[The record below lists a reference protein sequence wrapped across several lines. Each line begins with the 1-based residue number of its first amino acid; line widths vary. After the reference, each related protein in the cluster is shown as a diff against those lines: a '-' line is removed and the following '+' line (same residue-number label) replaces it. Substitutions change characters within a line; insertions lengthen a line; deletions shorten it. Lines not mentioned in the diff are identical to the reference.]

1 MLNKYYFTLYLSHLL
16 TAWGY
21 RPKLTIMRKALML
34 IFLTF
39 LSGLTLLAQQTV
51 SGKVTDASGYP
62 IAGVS
67 VKAKK
72 SGKIALTGADGTFTL
87 TLPAADELEISSVG
101 YVKQTV
107 STGNGT
113 INITLAQSVEE
124 LDQVVLVGSRRAGRV
139 KTESTSPVDVINV
152 SQVMAPTARMDLT
165 SILNYTAPS
174 FNYNKQ
180 SGSDGAD
187 HIDLATLRGLGP
199 DQTLVLINGK
209 RRHQTAFVAMFGTR
223 GRGNTGTDLNA
234 IPAGAIDRVEILRDG
249 ASAQY
254 GSDAIAGVINIITK
268 KTVNQVTGSLGV
280 SAYYDSKFN
289 TAFESSLHKDYEHAG
304 EFDGKAFNG
313 HINFGLPLGK
323 KGGFINLT
331 FEGAKT
337 GKTFRQALKT
347 DNYQQD
353 DEAMYLN
360 IYRRGHGD
368 ADLESFGSFFNLEI
382 PATSKTSFYAFGGT
396 NSKSSDAFAFT
407 RNWSARPDR
416 FPTNANGDLIF
427 VPGIMK
433 TASDGDT
440 WYSPHI
446 QTKIKD
452 YAATGGLKG
461 VVFNNWNWD
470 LSNTT
475 GKNNFHFYGDKTFN
489 ASLGSSQRHFD
500 DGGFSFLQNT
510 SNLNFSREFTKNFNL
525 GVGAEFRYEN
535 YQIYAGEE
543 ASYKNYDPSGDKAT
557 GAQGFPGYQPRD
569 EVNAKRHVFGA
580 YADAEFDILPSWLM
594 NLAVRLENYSDFG
607 FTHNYKLATRIK
619 ASKKVNIRGSVSTGF
634 RAPSLQQ
641 INFSSTFTTVQ
652 AGNIAEVKIAPNY
665 SNLAKAAGIPD
676 LTQEKSLSGSVGFT
690 WRAASSLNISVDGY
704 LTRIKDRVVISGQ
717 FDGTDPNLDAN
728 LRALMSGLNVSL
740 AQFFANGVNTTN
752 AGVDIVVDYNKKF
765 GDNRFRALF
774 AGNLQ
779 TMKINDI
786 NVPAKLS
793 GSEFLQQTFLSDREQ
808 KFILASAPGIKGALN
823 LEYGMKKWTL
833 GTRLTYFGKVTL
845 LGYGQDG
852 LGISPTVPLDDGS
865 GDVPDQFNYGGKLV
879 TDLYVSHPLLKKLT
893 LHAGVDNLLNVH
905 PDFGVTKG
913 AKDWAYNTETGG
925 AWDAVQMGSNG
936 TRLFVRIGFSF

>member
-1 MLNKYYFTLYLSHLL
+1 
-16 TAWGY
+16 
-21 RPKLTIMRKALML
+21 MRKALL
-34 IFLTF
+34 LFFLTLF
-39 LSGLTLLAQQTV
+39 SGLTLLAQQTV
-51 SGKVTDASGYP
+51 TGKITDANGLP
-62 IAGVS
+62 VAGVS

-72 SGKIALTGADGTFTL
+72 SGKLALTGADGTFSI
-87 TLPAADELEISSVG
+87 TLPAEDELEISSVG

-107 STGNGT
+107 KTGSGP
-113 INITLAQSVEE
+113 INITLAQSIEE
-124 LDQVVLVGSRRAGRV
+124 LGQVVLVGSRRAGRV
-139 KTESTSPVDVINV
+139 KTETTAPVDVINI
-152 SQVMAPTARMDLT
+152 SQVTAPTARMDLT

-199 DQTLVLINGK
+199 DQTLVLVNGK
-209 RRHQTAFVAMFGTR
+209 RRHQSAFVAMFGTR

-234 IPAGAIDRVEILRDG
+234 IPASAIDRVEILRDG

-268 KTVNQVTGSLGV
+268 KTVNNITGSIGV
-280 SAYYDSKFN
+280 SAFYDPKFN

-304 EFDGKAFNG
+304 KLDGKALAGN
-313 HINFGLPLGK
+313 INFGLPLGK

-331 FEGAKT
+331 FDGIKT
-337 GKTFRQALKT
+337 TKTFRQALKT
-347 DNYQQD
+347 ANYQQD
-353 DEAMYLN
+353 NDAMYLN

-368 ADLESFGSFFNLEI
+368 GDLEAFGSFYNLEI
-382 PATSKTSFYAFGGT
+382 PASSKISFYSFGGT
-396 NSKSSDAFAFT
+396 NSKFSDAFAFT

-416 FPTNANGDLIF
+416 FPTDANGDLVF

-433 TASDGDT
+433 TGSDGEI

-446 QTKIKD
+446 QTRIKD
-452 YAATGGLKG
+452 FSATGGLKG
-461 VVFNNWNWD
+461 VIFNNWTWD

-475 GKNNFHFYGDKTFN
+475 GRNNFHFYGDKTFN
-489 ASLGSSQRHFD
+489 ASVGSAQQHFD

-510 SNLNFSREFTKNFNL
+510 SNLNFSREFIKNFNL
-525 GVGAEFRYEN
+525 GIGAEFRYEN
-535 YQIYAGEE
+535 YKIYSGEA
-543 ASYKNYDPSGDKAT
+543 ASYRNYDPSGDKAS
-557 GAQGFPGYQPRD
+557 GAQGFPGYQPAD
-569 EVNAKRHVFGA
+569 VVNAKRHVFGA

-594 NLAVRLENYSDFG
+594 DLAVRLEQYNDFG
-607 FTHNYKLATRIK
+607 FTHNYKIATRVK
-619 ASKKVNIRGSVSTGF
+619 ATKDVNIRGSFSTGF

-690 WRAASSLNISVDGY
+690 WRASGSLNITVDGY
-704 LTRIKDRVVISGQ
+704 ITKIKDRVVISGQ
-717 FDGTDPNLDAN
+717 FDGSDPDLDAN
-728 LRALMSGLNVSL
+728 LRSLMAGLNVSY
-740 AQFFANGVNTTN
+740 AQFFANAVNTTN
-752 AGVDIVVDYNKKF
+752 AGVDIVIDYNKKF
-765 GDNRFRALF
+765 GDNRFRALL

-779 TMKINDI
+779 TMKINKI
-786 NVPAKLS
+786 NVPDKLS
-793 GSEFLQQTFLSDREQ
+793 GSAFLKQTFLSDREQ
-808 KFILASAPGIKGALN
+808 KFILASAPGMKGALN
-823 LEYGMKKWTL
+823 LEYGRKKFTV

-852 LGISPTVPLDDGS
+852 LGISPTVPLDNGS
-865 GDVPDQFNYGGKLV
+865 GDVPDQFNYSNKLV
-879 TDLYVSHPLLKKLT
+879 TDLYFSYPLVKKLT

-936 TRLFVRIGFSF
+936 RRLFARLAFSF

>member
-1 MLNKYYFTLYLSHLL
+1 
-16 TAWGY
+16 
-21 RPKLTIMRKALML
+21 MRKALL
-34 IFLTF
+34 LFFLSF
-39 LSGLTLLAQQTV
+39 FSGLTLLAQQTV
-51 SGKVTDASGYP
+51 TGKITDANGLP

-67 VKAKK
+67 VKATK
-72 SGKIALTGADGTFTL
+72 SGKLALTGADGSFSL
-87 TLPAADELEISSVG
+87 TLPGEDELEISSVG

-107 STGNGT
+107 KTGSGPV
-113 INITLAQSVEE
+113 NITLAQSIEE
-124 LDQVVLVGSRRAGRV
+124 LGQVVLVGSRRAGRV
-139 KTESTSPVDVINV
+139 KTETTAPVDVINI
-152 SQVMAPTARMDLT
+152 SQVTAPTARMDLT

-199 DQTLVLINGK
+199 DQTLVLVNGK

-234 IPAGAIDRVEILRDG
+234 IPAAAIDRVEILRDG

-268 KTVNQVTGSLGV
+268 KSVNDITGSIGV
-280 SAYYDSKFN
+280 SAFYDPKFN

-304 EFDGKAFNG
+304 KLDGKALAGN
-313 HINFGLPLGK
+313 INFGLPLGK

-331 FEGAKT
+331 FDGIKT
-337 GKTFRQALKT
+337 TKTFRQALKT
-347 DNYQQD
+347 ANYQQD
-353 DEAMYLN
+353 NEAMYLN

-368 ADLESFGSFFNLEI
+368 GDLEAFGSFYNLEL
-382 PATSKTSFYAFGGT
+382 PASSKISFYSFGGT

-416 FPTNANGDLIF
+416 FPTDANGDLVF

-433 TASDGDT
+433 TGSDGEI

-452 YAATGGLKG
+452 FSATGGLKG
-461 VVFNNWNWD
+461 IIFNNWTWD

-475 GKNNFHFYGDKTFN
+475 GRNNFHFYGDKTFN
-489 ASLGSSQRHFD
+489 ASVGSAQQHFD

-510 SNLNFSREFTKNFNL
+510 SNLNFSREFIKNFNL
-525 GVGAEFRYEN
+525 GLGLEFRYEN
-535 YQIYAGEE
+535 YKIYSGEE
-543 ASYKNYDPSGDKAT
+543 ASYKNYDPNGDKAS
-557 GAQGFPGYQPRD
+557 GAQGFPGYQPAD
-569 EVNAKRHVFGA
+569 VVNAKRHVFGA

-594 NLAVRLENYSDFG
+594 DLAVRLEQYNDFG
-607 FTHNYKLATRIK
+607 FTHNYKIATRIK
-619 ASKKVNIRGSVSTGF
+619 ATKDVNIRGSFSTGF

-676 LTQEKSLSGSVGFT
+676 LTQEKSLSASVGFT
-690 WRAASSLNISVDGY
+690 WRASGSLNITVDGY
-704 LTRIKDRVVISGQ
+704 LTKIKDRVVISGQ
-717 FDGTDPNLDAN
+717 FDGSDPDLDPNL
-728 LRALMSGLNVSL
+728 RSLMAGLNVSY
-740 AQFFANGVNTTN
+740 AQFFANAVNTTN
-752 AGVDIVVDYNKKF
+752 AGVDIVIDYNKKF
-765 GDNRFRALF
+765 GDNRFRALL

-779 TMKINDI
+779 TMKINKI
-786 NVPAKLS
+786 NVPDKLS
-793 GSEFLQQTFLSDREQ
+793 GSAFLKQTFLSDREQ
-808 KFILASAPGIKGALN
+808 KFILASAPGMKGALN
-823 LEYGMKKWTL
+823 LEYGRKKLTI

-852 LGISPTVPLDDGS
+852 LGISPTVPLDNGN
-865 GDVPDQFNYGGKLV
+865 GDVPDQFNYSGKLV
-879 TDLYVSHPLLKKLT
+879 TDLYISHPLLKKLA

-936 TRLFVRIGFSF
+936 RRVFVRLAFSF

>member
-1 MLNKYYFTLYLSHLL
+1 MRRKLL
-16 TAWGY
+16 
-21 RPKLTIMRKALML
+21 L

-39 LSGLTLLAQQTV
+39 ISGLTLFAQQTIT
-51 SGKVTDASGYP
+51 GKITDTNGQP

-67 VKAKK
+67 VKAIK
-72 SGKIALTGADGTFTL
+72 SGKIALTGSDGTFSL
-87 TLPAADELEISSVG
+87 VLPAEDELEISSIG
-101 YVKQTV
+101 YVKQRV
-107 STGNGT
+107 KTGSGSV
-113 INITLAQSVEE
+113 NISLAQSVEE
-124 LDQVVLVGSRRAGRV
+124 LSQVVLVGSRRAGRV
-139 KTESTSPVDVINV
+139 KTETTSPVDVISMAQV
-152 SQVMAPTARMDLT
+152 SGPTARMDLT

-187 HIDLATLRGLGP
+187 HVDLATLRGLGP
-199 DQTLVLINGK
+199 DQTLVLVNGK

-223 GRGNTGTDLNA
+223 GRGNSGTDLNA
-234 IPAGAIDRVEILRDG
+234 IPAGSIDRVEILRDG

-254 GSDAIAGVINIITK
+254 GSDAIAGVLNIITK
-268 KTVNQVTGSLGV
+268 KSVNQITGSIGL
-280 SAYYDSKFN
+280 SSYYDSKFN
-289 TAFESSLHKDYEHAG
+289 TAFEPGLHKDYEHAG
-304 EFDGKAFNG
+304 DFDGKAFNG
-313 HINFGLPLGK
+313 NINFGMPLGK

-331 FEGAKT
+331 FEGNKT

-353 DEAMYLN
+353 DEAMYVN

-368 ADLESFGSFFNLEI
+368 ASLESFGSFVNVEL
-382 PATSKTSFYAFGGT
+382 PVTGKTSLYGFGGT
-396 NSKSSDAFAFT
+396 NSKNSDAFAFT

-416 FPTNANGDLIF
+416 FPTNANGDLVF

-433 TASDGDT
+433 TASDGDIY
-440 WYSPHI
+440 YSPHI
-446 QTKIKD
+446 QTEIRD
-452 YAATGGLKG
+452 LSLTGGIKG

-475 GKNNFHFYGDKTFN
+475 GRNKFHFYGDKTFN
-489 ASLGSSQRHFD
+489 ASLGAAQQHFD

-510 SNLNFSREFTKNFNL
+510 SNLNFSREFAKNFNL

-535 YQIYAGEE
+535 YKIFAGEE
-543 ASYKNYDPSGDKAT
+543 GSYKNYDPTGDKAT
-557 GAQGFPGYQPRD
+557 GSQGFPGYQPAD

-580 YADAEFDILPSWLM
+580 YADAEFDIKPTWLM

-619 ASKKVNIRGSVSTGF
+619 ASKTVNLRGSVSTGF

-665 SNLAKAAGIPD
+665 SSLAKAAGIPD
-676 LTQEKSLSGSVGFT
+676 LTQEKSLSGSAGFT
-690 WRAASSLNISVDGY
+690 WKANANLNVTVDGY

-717 FDGTDPNLDAN
+717 FDGSDPNLDAN
-728 LRALMSGLNVSL
+728 LRSQMAGLKVSL

-752 AGVDIVVDYNKKF
+752 AGIDIVLEYNKKF
-765 GDNRFRALF
+765 GDKRIKALF

-779 TMKINDI
+779 TMKIDEI
-786 NVPAKLS
+786 NVPSKLS
-793 GSEFLQQTFLSDREQ
+793 GSAFLQQTFLSDREQ
-808 KFILASAPGIKGALN
+808 KFILASAPGMKGVLN
-823 LEYGMKKWTL
+823 VEYGVKKLTL

-852 LGISPTVPLDDGS
+852 LGISPTVPLDNGS
-865 GDVPDQFNYGGKLV
+865 GDVPDQYNYGGKLV
-879 TDLYVSHPLLKKLT
+879 TDIYVSHPLKKKLT
-893 LHAGVDNLLNVH
+893 LYAGADNLLNVH
-905 PDFGVTKG
+905 PDFGVAKG
-913 AKDWAYNTETGG
+913 AKDWAYNNETGG

-936 TRLFVRIGFSF
+936 MRLFIRIGFNF

>member
-1 MLNKYYFTLYLSHLL
+1 
-16 TAWGY
+16 
-21 RPKLTIMRKALML
+21 MRKALLL
-34 IFLTF
+34 IFLIF
-39 LSGLTLLAQQTV
+39 ISGPLLFAQQTIT
-51 SGKVTDASGYP
+51 GKVTDASGQP

-67 VKAKK
+67 IKAKK
-72 SGKIALTGADGTFTL
+72 SGKIALTGADGSFTL
-87 TLPAADELEISSVG
+87 VLPGEDELEVSSIG
-101 YVKQTV
+101 YVKQTIK
-107 STGNGT
+107 SGNGPLT
-113 INITLAQSVEE
+113 ISLVQSIEE
-124 LDQVVLVGSRRAGRV
+124 LSQVVLVGSRRAGRV
-139 KTESTSPVDVINV
+139 KTETTSPVDVISM
-152 SQVMAPTARMDLT
+152 SQVSGPTARMDLT

-199 DQTLVLINGK
+199 DQTLVLVNGK

-254 GSDAIAGVINIITK
+254 GSDAIAGVLNIITRK
-268 KTVNQVTGSLGV
+268 SVNQVSGSIGL
-280 SAYYDSKFN
+280 SAYHDPRFN
-289 TAFESSLHKDYEHAG
+289 TAFETALHKDYEHAG
-304 EFDGKAFNG
+304 KLDGTAFNSN
-313 HINFGLPLGK
+313 INFGVPLGK

-331 FEGAKT
+331 FEGNTTA
-337 GKTFRQALKT
+337 KTFRQALKT

-353 DEAMYLN
+353 DDAMYLN

-368 ADLESFGSFFNLEI
+368 ASLRSFGSFANLEL
-382 PATSKTSFYAFGGT
+382 PVSSKTTVYVFGGT
-396 NSKSSDAFAFT
+396 NSKNSDAFAFT

-416 FPTNANGDLIF
+416 FPTNALGDLVF

-433 TASDGDT
+433 TASDGDIY
-440 WYSPHI
+440 YSPHI
-446 QTKIKD
+446 QTEIRD
-452 YAATGGLKG
+452 VSVTGGLKG

-470 LSNTT
+470 LSNST
-475 GKNNFHFYGDKTFN
+475 GRNKFHFFGDKTFN
-489 ASLGSSQRHFD
+489 ASIGSAQQHFD

-510 SNLNFSREFTKNFNL
+510 SNLNFSREFSNHFNL
-525 GVGAEFRYEN
+525 GVGAEYRYEN
-535 YQIYAGEE
+535 YQIFAGEE
-543 ASYKNYDPSGDKAT
+543 ASYKNYDPSGNKAT
-557 GAQGFPGYQPRD
+557 GSQGFPGYQPAD

-580 YADAEFDILPSWLM
+580 YADAELDIQPNWLM

-619 ASKKVNIRGSVSTGF
+619 ASKSVNLRASVSTGF

-641 INFSSTFTTVQ
+641 MNFSSTFTTVQ

-665 SNLAKAAGIPD
+665 SSLAKAAGIPD
-676 LTQEKSLSGSVGFT
+676 LTQEKSISASAGFT
-690 WRAASSLNISVDGY
+690 WKANANLNVTIDGY

-717 FDGTDPNLDAN
+717 FDGSDPNLDAD
-728 LRALMSGLNVSL
+728 LRSQMAGLNVSL

-752 AGVDIVVDYNKKF
+752 AGLDIVLEYNKKM
-765 GDNRFRALF
+765 GDNRIKALF

-779 TMKINDI
+779 TMKIDEI
-786 NVPAKLS
+786 NVPSKLS
-793 GSEFLQQTFLSDREQ
+793 GSAFLQQTFLSDREQ
-808 KFILASAPGIKGALN
+808 KFILASAPGMKGALN
-823 LEYGMKKWTL
+823 LEYGVKKLTL
-833 GTRLTYFGKVTL
+833 GTRLTYFGKITL

-852 LGISPTVPLDDGS
+852 LGISPTVPLDNGS

-879 TDLYVSHPLLKKLT
+879 TDIYVSHPVSKNLT
-893 LHAGVDNLLNVH
+893 LYTGIDNLLNVH
-905 PDFGVTKG
+905 PDFGVAKG

-936 TRLFVRIGFSF
+936 RRLFIRLGFNF